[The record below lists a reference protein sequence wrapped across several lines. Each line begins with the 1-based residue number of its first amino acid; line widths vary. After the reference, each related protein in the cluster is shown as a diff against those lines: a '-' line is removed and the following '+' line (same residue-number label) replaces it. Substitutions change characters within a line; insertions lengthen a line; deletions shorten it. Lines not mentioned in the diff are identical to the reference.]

1 MGRLK
6 DLDVIGVTDLQSY
19 VQGVED
25 TVERITKLIETV
37 EQQYLKASPT
47 SPICLYPFRELLQIL
62 EKNSAVNKST
72 NA

>member
-6 DLDVIGVTDLQSY
+6 DLDAIGVTDLQSY
-19 VQGVED
+19 DLGVKNA
-25 TVERITKLIETV
+25 TERITKLIEVV

-47 SPICLYPFRELLQIL
+47 SPICLYPFRELLRIL
-62 EKNSAVNKST
+62 EQSSAVNKST

>member
-1 MGRLK
+1 MGRIK
-6 DLDVIGVTDLQSY
+6 DLDAIGVTDLQSY
-19 VQGVED
+19 AQGVED

-62 EKNSAVNKST
+62 EKSSAVNKNT